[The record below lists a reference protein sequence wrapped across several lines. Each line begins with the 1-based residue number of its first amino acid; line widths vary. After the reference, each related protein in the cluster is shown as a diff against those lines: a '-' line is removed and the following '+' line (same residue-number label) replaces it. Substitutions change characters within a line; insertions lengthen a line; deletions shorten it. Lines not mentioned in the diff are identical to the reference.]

1 MLPDLEGGSEM
12 PEHPLDVFKRI
23 DPELLK
29 LIENNRDFALA
40 DGELPRKFK
49 LLIAMSL
56 DATHGKVEG
65 TMSLARQAMEAGDTK
80 EQVTEAI
87 RVTQYISGAGSMFT
101 AGRGLKEL
109 F

>member
-1 MLPDLEGGSEM
+1 M

-40 DGELPRKFK
+40 DGALPRKFK

-56 DATHGKVEG
+56 DAAHGKVEG
-65 TMSLARQAMEAGDTK
+65 TMSLARQAMKDGATR
-80 EQVTEAI
+80 EQVTEAL

>member
-1 MLPDLEGGSEM
+1 M

-29 LIENNRDFALA
+29 LIESNRDFALA
-40 DGELPRKFK
+40 DGALPRKFK

-56 DATHGKVEG
+56 DAAHGKVEG
-65 TMSLARQAMEAGDTK
+65 TMSLARQAMKDGATR
-80 EQVTEAI
+80 EQVTEAL